1 MKSLSVKVKILSI
14 IITLSV
20 LSLGVFAYLTFNSYK
35 KDKLAFVYD
44 YLANETQSKSML
56 LTTTV
61 ENYNLFLGSIISGI
75 DFKTRSLPAG
85 HLKYLSQ
92 NGKISGLYYHIPTQ
106 GKQDHVT
113 LFESHVNGKSGI
125 EWANLE
131 SSPIGL
137 SLMDGKKGTFLL
149 KKPLSEPGSFAALS
163 FKQMELADLFKS
175 TSDRMSFVLNL
186 KSVTGSQAH
195 LLGKESADQ
204 IQSKLNETK
213 MSFGL
218 LETSVNGE
226 NFFVS
231 YAKFGFQDF
240 ILVNMI
246 KEKKVLLIQD
256 VFLKQVVLFLVLI
269 GSISLLIGTVSARWL
284 TWQLDQLTKAAHDM
298 ENENFDTKV
307 EVESD
312 DELGMLGSAFNSMGD
327 KIKFLLDE
335 LRRYNTDL
343 ELMVQERTKELQ
355 NLTDI
360 QKAMLNSL
368 GQGFVII
375 DKEHHV
381 QPVYSKIAE
390 DMFEVV
396 PDQVNPSDI
405 MGISGDEANSF
416 KDLYDL
422 AFAEALDFEDMA
434 KLNPEMRSN
443 SKNQKIF
450 LNYAPIKNSESGT
463 LEYVLV
469 IGTDKTAEL
478 ESLEKFKKE
487 WNFSQM
493 ITKIAS
499 NRFALNKVIS
509 ESLNML
515 KTAMESV
522 ESDKD
527 YSLREVQRLVHTIK
541 GSVSYFY
548 IEEITTLAH
557 EFETYLTQYYDD
569 KKCPDSVKLIVL
581 EKIMAMQ
588 VAIECYIDHYDSIVQ
603 YKDAAANKSIPIK
616 DLEQFSKVLRSK
628 NPELADQFRASFFKT
643 KVAPYFQMYPTIV
656 KELGLKLNKEVKFV
670 LEGGDVALP
679 DGNWDELFQQFIH
692 VVRNAVDHGMETP
705 FEREAAGKQREG
717 KIHFKF
723 ELMDNFLKVTLGD
736 DGQGI
741 DWQKIAHK
749 DPSVQSEQDALERI
763 KTGGVSSKDEVTD
776 TSGRGVGV
784 SSVFAIVEKWNGKAE
799 FINEVNKGMSI
810 VIEVPLSSAKEQ
822 QWRRTA

>member
-1 MKSLSVKVKILSI
+1 MKNLSVKVKILSI
-14 IITLSV
+14 IVTLSV
-20 LSLGVFAYLTFNSYK
+20 LSLGVFAYLTFDSYK

-75 DFKTRSLPAG
+75 DFKTRNLPAG
-85 HLKYLSQ
+85 HSKYLSQ
-92 NGKISGLYYHIPTQ
+92 NGKVSGLYYHIPSQ
-106 GKQDHVT
+106 GKQDHIT
-113 LFESHVNGKSGI
+113 LFESSAFGKGV
-125 EWANLE
+125 EWSQLT
-131 SSPIGL
+131 SSPMGL
-137 SLMDGKKGTFLL
+137 SLVDGKKGIFLL
-149 KKPLSEPGSFAALS
+149 KKPLSEAGSFAAMS

-175 TSDRMSFVLNL
+175 TSDRMSFVLNM
-186 KSVTGSQAH
+186 KTVAGVETQA
-195 LLGKESADQ
+195 LDVEALNQ
-204 IQSKLNETK
+204 IKTKLNETK

-218 LETSVNGE
+218 LETPLDGE
-226 NFFVS
+226 TFFVS
-231 YAKFGFQDF
+231 YAKFGFQDLV
-240 ILVNMI
+240 LVNMI

-256 VFLKQVVLFLVLI
+256 VFMKQVVLFLLLI
-269 GSISLLIGTVSARWL
+269 GSVSLLIGTLSARWL
-284 TWQLDQLTKAAHDM
+284 TWQLDELTKAAREM
-298 ENENFDTKV
+298 ENENFDMKV

-312 DELGMLGSAFNSMGD
+312 DELGTLGSAFNSMGD
-327 KIKFLLDE
+327 KIKYLLDE

-375 DKEHHV
+375 DKEHKV
-381 QPVYSKIAE
+381 QPVYSKVAE

-396 PDQVNPSDI
+396 PDQSGPSEI
-405 MGISGDEANSF
+405 LGLSEEESQSF

-422 AFAEALDFEDMA
+422 AFSQSLDFDDMA

-450 LNYAPIKNSESGT
+450 LNYAPINNSESGS

-515 KTAMESV
+515 KTAMESI
-522 ESDKD
+522 EQDKD
-527 YSLREVQRLVHTIK
+527 FALREVQRLVHTIK

-548 IEEITTLAH
+548 IEEITSMAH
-557 EFETYLTQYYDD
+557 DFETYLTQYYND
-569 KKCPDSVKLIVL
+569 KKCDDTVKLAVL
-581 EKIMAMQ
+581 EKIMALQ

-603 YKDAAANKSIPIK
+603 YKDAAANKSIPVK
-616 DLEQFSKVLRSK
+616 DLEQFARMLRGK
-628 NPELADQFRASFFKT
+628 HPELADQFRASFFKT

-692 VVRNAVDHGMETP
+692 VVRNAVDHGMEAP
-705 FEREAAGKQREG
+705 FEREAAGKPREG

-723 ELMDNFLKVTLGD
+723 ELLDNSLKVTLSD

-741 DWQKIAHK
+741 DWQKIARK
-749 DPSVQSEQDALERI
+749 DPSVKSEQDALDRI
-763 KTGGVSSKDEVTD
+763 KTGGISSKDEVSD

-784 SSVFAIVEKWNGKAE
+784 SSVFAIVEKWQGKAE
-799 FINEVNKGMSI
+799 FVNELHKGMSL
-810 VIEVPLSSAKEQ
+810 VIEVPLSQAKEQ
-822 QWRRTA
+822 QWRRSA